1 MRFLRVFAASLVL
14 GWLALSAPVL
24 AAGETATGSQC
35 NCWCTSKDGAKDARA
50 AASHAACSTTC
61 KEKGEKIIVC
71 SRKASELPGNNL
83 RCFENA
89 AVCEANC
96 AGPSLTAKQKAN
108 GYFYDEK
115 YQPTEC
121 VTGTH
126 YCYCTGSSYE
136 LAYKIPNP
144 DPSKPPIG
152 EITDLGSYVN
162 IVYTYLLG
170 ISATVAIVMIMIGGI
185 QYVTAVGTGNVKAA
199 KTRIQNAVVGI
210 VLLFS
215 AALILQTVNPR
226 LLTLQPP
233 RLPAMKRI
241 ELLTDD
247 NNCQV
252 LADKGYQIQVEGR
265 DHAKGAPAKAC
276 GVKGTVVK
284 DAKGTAVAEGTVCTF
299 RTCSDKTKSCFI
311 SGDKAECIACKEA
324 VPTNETG
331 LIPTSSVC
339 AQLQKGMTPATDTDH
354 PYCFWTRDPSMVL
367 GLNGDTAVLA
377 GAAFLSGGV
386 ALANPIAGAVVLGAT
401 LSSADVAKFRHGT
414 CAELRVD
421 CSKLPTTPLPGQ
433 GKFGLTCESY
443 NTNNLKAV
451 NTLTDNELNDLAP
464 GWGDQDMKIVCEQ
477 DPCKMVRGGGKC
489 LFVAERNE
497 CITTLLG
504 QGGTGDSCDEDTDCI
519 SGICNTE
526 GLNQCAPP
534 GGNVDGEACAK
545 DSQCKGGICNKEEE
559 ILNAIATSDVCRSP
573 ASLNDGQDCDRN
585 TLCKSGSCVNT
596 VCVGNKGSG
605 SVCSQDHEC
614 SSGNCAGNVYGITEG
629 NCE

>member
-331 LIPTSSVC
+331 LIPTSAVC
-339 AQLQKGMTPATDTDH
+339 AQLQKGMTPNHGTDH
-354 PYCFWTRDPSMVL
+354 PYCFWTRDPSMLFGANKETLVAAL
-367 GLNGDTAVLA
+367 TVAGV
-377 GAAFLSGGV
+377 GAATFVNPYVGLVVAGV
-386 ALANPIAGAVVLGAT
+386 SLDQTDT
-401 LSSADVAKFRHGT
+401 LKLRHGA

-421 CSKLPTTPLPGQ
+421 CTAIAIANENKTS
-433 GKFGLTCESY
+433 CEAY
-443 NTNNLKAV
+443 NVSRLQAV
-451 NTLTDNELNDLAP
+451 NTLTDNELDDLWP
-464 GWGDQDMKIVCEQ
+464 GWGDQDMKTICEAN
-477 DPCKMVRGGGKC
+477 PCKWAGGC
-489 LFVAERNE
+489 
-497 CITTLLG
+497 TY
-504 QGGTGDSCDEDTDCI
+504 
-519 SGICNTE
+519 
-526 GLNQCAPP
+526 
-534 GGNVDGEACAK
+534 DGEENNCRTSGSGVNLAGCTV
-545 DSQCKGGICNKEEE
+545 DTQCDNGN
-559 ILNAIATSDVCRSP
+559 
-573 ASLNDGQDCDRN
+573 
-585 TLCKSGSCVNT
+585 SCVNGHCARVARGT
-596 VCVGNKGSG
+596 LGVGQLCADNANCASGKCVGTGVAKACTEGKNNQACTECANGESCASDCTGGLFCTKGVAGLWFCSDGRRGSG
-605 SVCSQDHEC
+605 CSADYAC
-614 SSGNCAGNVYGITEG
+614 RDGVADACVNNRCTAR
-629 NCE
+629 